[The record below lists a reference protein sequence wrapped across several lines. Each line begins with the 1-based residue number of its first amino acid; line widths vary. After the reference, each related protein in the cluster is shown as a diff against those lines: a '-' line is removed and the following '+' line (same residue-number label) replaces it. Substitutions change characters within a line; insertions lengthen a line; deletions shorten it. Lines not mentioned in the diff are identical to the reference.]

1 MDVTLACRAAVWRRK
16 SSRGRWYGV
25 EGAGAADEAVRKGV
39 PHSVWPPAML
49 AADRTPGIEASGGLK
64 EMRQEY
70 RVPEITAWN
79 ESFCRIM
86 QNELG
91 HQNLEGVEHL
101 LESERMVRRL
111 NGQRSGL

>member
-1 MDVTLACRAAVWRRK
+1 MVWKAQGQPMRQ
-16 SSRGRWYGV
+16 SGRGFRTASNCQQCW
-25 EGAGAADEAVRKGV
+25 R
-39 PHSVWPPAML
+39 PT
-49 AADRTPGIEASGGLK
+49 RTPGIEASGGLK

-101 LESERMVRRL
+101 L
-111 NGQRSGL
+111 